1 MLARRWFAL
10 GAWQVS
16 GRLLVGMGAVLVGT
30 LGLGAEGPS
39 AGELRVY
46 PPDVH
51 LSTSRDFQSLVVQ
64 ALYPNGITRDVTE
77 EANWTIEDAAKV
89 RREGNV
95 LFPVADGDTHVAI
108 SYAGFTVRVP
118 VHVERAAE
126 DRPISFRLDVM
137 PVFMKAG
144 CNMGSCH
151 GAARGKDGFRLSLFG
166 FDPEGDYYR
175 LTREMSGRR
184 INLALPAESLLVEKA
199 LGKVPHSGGKRFGEE
214 SPLYHT
220 LMRWLEAGAPN
231 DPGPTP
237 AVVAVEI
244 FPDRAVLDGTGATQ
258 RLTVRAKYADGTDRD
273 VTGLAYFMS
282 NNDNAAIVSQD
293 ALVTAQN
300 RGEAFIM
307 ARFET
312 HTVGAH
318 YIALPKGLEFT
329 WQEVPEVNYIDT
341 LVHQKLKKLRIQP
354 SELCS
359 DEEFLRRVSLDITG
373 MLPTP
378 EEYQRFLTDPAPD
391 KRAKLIDELL
401 ERKEFVEM
409 WVMKWAELLQIRTT
423 DQISYKSMLRY
434 YNWLE
439 QRIAHNVPMDQMV
452 QELLSANGG
461 TFSNAATNY
470 YQAETDVLKVA
481 ENVAQVFMGM
491 RIQCAQCH
499 NHPFDRWTMDD
510 YYGFAA
516 FFAQIGR
523 KRAEDPREI
532 IIFNSGSGEVRHPV
546 DNRVMPPKFLGG
558 PVADVQGKDRR
569 EVLAKWL
576 ASPDN
581 PYFARNLVNIVWAHF
596 FGRGI
601 VHEVDDVRVSNPPS
615 NPELLEE
622 LARRFTESHYNFK
635 QLVRDICNSRTYQ
648 LSTTTNASNESDE
661 RNFSHAIPRRLRAEV
676 LLDAITQVTET
687 KNKFPGLP
695 LGARAVQIANGA
707 TTTYFLTTFGRA
719 SRETVCSCEVVM
731 EPNLSQALHLINGDT
746 VHEKI
751 RQGGVIPKLLQQGY
765 SPEQVIENLYVRC
778 LTRKPTPEEKQQ
790 LMALVSQQADATQAL
805 EDVFWALLNSREFI
819 FNH

>member
-1 MLARRWFAL
+1 
-10 GAWQVS
+10 
-16 GRLLVGMGAVLVGT
+16 
-30 LGLGAEGPS
+30 
-39 AGELRVY
+39 
-46 PPDVH
+46 
-51 LSTSRDFQSLVVQ
+51 
-64 ALYPNGITRDVTE
+64 
-77 EANWTIEDAAKV
+77 
-89 RREGNV
+89 
-95 LFPVADGDTHVAI
+95 
-108 SYAGFTVRVP
+108 
-118 VHVERAAE
+118 
-126 DRPISFRLDVM
+126 
-137 PVFMKAG
+137 
-144 CNMGSCH
+144 
-151 GAARGKDGFRLSLFG
+151 
-166 FDPEGDYYR
+166 
-175 LTREMSGRR
+175 
-184 INLALPAESLLVEKA
+184 
-199 LGKVPHSGGKRFGEE
+199 
-214 SPLYHT
+214 
-220 LMRWLEAGAPN
+220 
-231 DPGPTP
+231 
-237 AVVAVEI
+237 
-244 FPDRAVLDGTGATQ
+244 
-258 RLTVRAKYADGTDRD
+258 
-273 VTGLAYFMS
+273 
-282 NNDNAAIVSQD
+282 
-293 ALVTAQN
+293 
-300 RGEAFIM
+300 
-307 ARFET
+307 
-312 HTVGAH
+312 
-318 YIALPKGLEFT
+318 
-329 WQEVPEVNYIDT
+329 
-341 LVHQKLKKLRIQP
+341 
-354 SELCS
+354 
-359 DEEFLRRVSLDITG
+359 
-373 MLPTP
+373 
-378 EEYQRFLTDPAPD
+378 
-391 KRAKLIDELL
+391 
-401 ERKEFVEM
+401 
-409 WVMKWAELLQIRTT
+409 
-423 DQISYKSMLRY
+423 
-434 YNWLE
+434 
-439 QRIAHNVPMDQMV
+439 
-452 QELLSANGG
+452 
-461 TFSNAATNY
+461 
-470 YQAETDVLKVA
+470 
-481 ENVAQVFMGM
+481 
-491 RIQCAQCH
+491 
-499 NHPFDRWTMDD
+499 MDD